1 MHGYRGL
8 QFPWASGPRHGEEA
22 IRLSAPHLVFEQ
34 HISLSVANAFA
45 QYVHA
50 TGDEDYLRETAWPV
64 LEGVANWVVSR
75 AVKSERGY
83 EIKQVIGVAE
93 QTDPVDNNAYVNM
106 GATRLL
112 QEAAAFACRLKR
124 PDADRWNEI
133 ARGMYLPVDNDRGI
147 ILNHDRYSTDDR
159 GVAAATPEALAGLFP
174 FNYSVE
180 GSTER
185 STIAFYLE
193 HAGEFVG
200 YPMLSA
206 LLGTYAAR
214 LGDRTE
220 ALRWFERGYADFI
233 EEQAHHAILFLQAPI
248 HDQDRRQV
256 RDLPVALVDR
266 RPQDDVDVAELVG
279 QGEELELLASRG

>member
-1 MHGYRGL
+1 DEARRDGRAARLRASARREPSSVGGNLERTDHLDRRRSALASARRRSLLLPSRVSALLVPLQHLDVRAGVLAELPLLPRPCHVGHRGL
-8 QFPWASGPRHGEEA
+8 HLSHAAADRA
-22 IRLSAPHLVFEQ
+22 RIR
-34 HISLSVANAFA
+34 
-45 QYVHA
+45 VHA

-133 ARGMYLPVDNDRGI
+133 ARGMYLPVDHDRGI

-159 GVAAATPEALAGLFP
+159 GVAASTPEALAGLFP

-180 GSTER
+180 
-185 STIAFYLE
+185 
-193 HAGEFVG
+193 
-200 YPMLSA
+200 
-206 LLGTYAAR
+206 
-214 LGDRTE
+214 
-220 ALRWFERGYADFI
+220 
-233 EEQAHHAILFLQAPI
+233 
-248 HDQDRRQV
+248 
-256 RDLPVALVDR
+256 
-266 RPQDDVDVAELVG
+266 
-279 QGEELELLASRG
+279 